1 MPYPTIPIRFSKSQ
15 SPAQRGKRVKTA
27 QFEGY
32 VDTRPIDINSEIY
45 DIDVKTPYL
54 KLNEAVWLESLLD
67 EADGSPF
74 YLQNNGRNLGLFR
87 LSPNNWTV
95 DEKPTLTSWVR
106 SLQFKVVRAFGLEE

>member
-1 MPYPTIPIRFSKSQ
+1 MPYPTIPIRFGKSQ

-32 VDTRPIDINSEIY
+32 VDTRPININSEIY

-54 KLNEAVWLESLLD
+54 KLNESVWLEQQL
-67 EADGSPF
+67 EETDGSPF
-74 YLQNNGRNLGLFR
+74 YLQNNGRILGLFR
-87 LSPNNWTV
+87 LSPNTWTV
-95 DEKPTLTSWVR
+95 DEKPTLTSLMR